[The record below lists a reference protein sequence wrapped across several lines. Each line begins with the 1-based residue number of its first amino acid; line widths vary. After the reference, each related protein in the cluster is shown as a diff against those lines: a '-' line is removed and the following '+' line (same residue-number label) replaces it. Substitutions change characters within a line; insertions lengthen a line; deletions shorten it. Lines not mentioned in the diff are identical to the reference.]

1 MQQGLMHKGYICILS
16 AAHAVT
22 DLAPGALPALLPF
35 FALYYHLNYT
45 EIAGL
50 VFASSC
56 LSSVVQPI
64 FGLMADRSDK
74 NALMACGVLLSG
86 LGLAFTGFVSSYWTV
101 FLGVTLMGI
110 GSALFHPQAARSV
123 NFLAGA
129 RKSTGIGI
137 FSVGGNA
144 GFGFGPLIA
153 VWSVTL
159 WGLNGTALFGVL
171 GLAFALILLV
181 INARLTQVTAKSR
194 LENAT
199 DSKAANRAG
208 TNDWHAFA
216 RLTLVIIGRSIVF
229 CTVSAFLPLYCIRTL
244 GVSEAVAGTTI
255 ALLAFGCAAMT
266 LLGGYLGDKI
276 GLIRT
281 LRLGSL
287 VLIPS
292 TAALVVCP
300 NIFWIYVVLLV
311 LSFGIN
317 APYPAFVVLGQTYL
331 AKNIGFASG
340 VTLGLSF
347 SVGGL
352 FVPILGSLA
361 DASSLTVVFTV
372 LIALSTLCALGAFLL
387 NETPRSKPAV
397 KE

>member
-1 MQQGLMHKGYICILS
+1 MMNKGYICILS
-16 AAHAVT
+16 VAHAVA
-22 DLAPGALPALLPF
+22 DLPPGALPALLPF
-35 FALYYHLNYT
+35 FALYYHLSYT

-50 VFASSC
+50 MFASSC
-56 LSSVVQPI
+56 LSSAVQPI
-64 FGLMADRSDK
+64 FGLLADRSDK
-74 NALMACGVLLSG
+74 NALMATGVLLAG
-86 LGLAFTGFVSSYWTV
+86 IGLAMTGFVSGYWSV
-101 FLGVTLMGI
+101 FAGVTLMGI
-110 GSALFHPQAARSV
+110 GSAIFHPQAARSV
-123 NFLAGA
+123 NFLSGDQ
-129 RKSTGIGI
+129 KSTGIGI

-153 VWSVTL
+153 VWAATL
-159 WGLNGTALFGVL
+159 WGLKSTALFGVF
-171 GLAFALILLV
+171 GVAFALVLLIL
-181 INARLTQVTAKSR
+181 NARLTEATAKSR
-194 LENAT
+194 LENAPAV
-199 DSKAANRAG
+199 SKVRSQEG

-216 RLTLVIIGRSIVF
+216 RLTLVIIGRSVVF

-244 GVSEAVAGTTI
+244 GVTEAVAGTTI
-255 ALLAFGCAAMT
+255 AVLAFGCAAMT
-266 LLGGYLGDKI
+266 LLGGYLGDRI

-292 TAALVVCP
+292 TAALVLCP
-300 NIFWIYVVLLV
+300 NMFWIYVVLTA

-352 FVPILGSLA
+352 FVPILGKLA
-361 DASSLTVVFTV
+361 DATSLTVVFTV
-372 LIALSTLCALGAFLL
+372 LIALSALCALGAFMLR
-387 NETPRSKPAV
+387 EIPRKPPV
-397 KE
+397 IRG